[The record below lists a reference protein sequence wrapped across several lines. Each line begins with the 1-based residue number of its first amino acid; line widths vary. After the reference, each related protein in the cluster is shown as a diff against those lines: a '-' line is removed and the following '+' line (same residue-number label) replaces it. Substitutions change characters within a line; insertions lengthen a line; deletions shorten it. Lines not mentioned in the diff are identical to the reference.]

1 MNTLLKILGVFLI
14 IAAICIIIDKILLI
28 KEKIETMFCLRKNKG
43 RWVIA
48 TIDRNWDTH
57 KFEGMTYLCHLK
69 YHHEYHTTS
78 MGSTRALKDALKF
91 ETAEMALNYIK
102 TRNQIGDLII
112 YEIK

>member
-1 MNTLLKILGVFLI
+1 MSTLFKIMSILAITTLIANLFFLF
-14 IAAICIIIDKILLI
+14 LSI

-48 TIDRNWDTH
+48 TIDRNWDTQ
-57 KFEGMTYLCHLK
+57 KFEGMTYLRHLK
-69 YHHEYHTTS
+69 YNHKCKTTTS
-78 MGSTRALKDALKF
+78 GSTRLLKDALKF

-102 TRNQIGDLII
+102 TRKQIGDLII